1 MEWSGRGHLEQN
13 QIGLK
18 RKVGICPEEK
28 VRKTRVV
35 AVVEWD
41 GRGKSS
47 FKTRS
52 DRVLSVSQ
60 QSVGRVAV
68 SVSRPLGSG
77 REKSVVVATL

>member
-52 DRVLSVSQ
+52 DRV
-60 QSVGRVAV
+60 
-68 SVSRPLGSG
+68 SVSRPRSG